1 MGVIWRG
8 CLEMSLSDRTVCGPY
23 PLSLEQMQYNADAQQ
38 IETEIH
44 IRVYDTRTH
53 WIFYL
58 KNKIRGKENLDT
70 LFHSIWWKRGG
81 CRILSPREKGCWIP
95 RRSQSKVYECTGG
108 PESSST
114 TVNTCSAGT
123 ILVYDARANSSQSK
137 VYVYTA
143 GWPGK

>member
-1 MGVIWRG
+1 
-8 CLEMSLSDRTVCGPY
+8 
-23 PLSLEQMQYNADAQQ
+23 MQYNADAQQ

-123 ILVYDARANSSQSK
+123 ILVYMVQEQIVHKQKFTCTQPGGRESKAN
-137 VYVYTA
+137 A
-143 GWPGK
+143 

>member
-1 MGVIWRG
+1 
-8 CLEMSLSDRTVCGPY
+8 
-23 PLSLEQMQYNADAQQ
+23 MQYNANAQQ
-38 IETEIH
+38 IEIEVH

-58 KNKIRGKENLDT
+58 KNEIRGKENLDT
-70 LFHSIWWKRGG
+70 LYHSI

-123 ILVYDARANSSQSK
+123 ILVCGARANSSQSK